1 MFPSLW
7 VIKVSIEKKQKML
20 KFFSKIRKKFIL
32 FRLTYENEV
41 NNFSCGCLPAQIVAL
56 EEHTKLD

>member
-7 VIKVSIEKKQKML
+7 VIKVSMDEKQKKL
-20 KFFSKIRKKFIL
+20 KFSSQMRKKFIP

-41 NNFSCGCLPAQIVAL
+41 NNFCCGCLPAQIVFI